1 MDGVTILQTLETT
14 ARPEWAIAL
23 SIICSCAGLLFAIS
37 AIVAFN
43 TRDTSAGIVCLMIA
57 FIVLFVMIGILFL
70 VPKTTII
77 EYKVLVDDTVNMNE
91 FFQTYK
97 IMHQEGLIYVVQ
109 PIG

>member
-1 MDGVTILQTLETT
+1 MDGVTILQTLEVT
-14 ARPEWAIAL
+14 ARPEWAVAL
-23 SIICSCAGLLFAIS
+23 GIICCCVGFLFALV

-43 TRDTSAGIVCLMIA
+43 TSNTSTGTVGLMIA
-57 FIVLFVMIGILFL
+57 FIALLVVIGVLFL

-97 IMHQEGLIYVVQ
+97 LMRQEGLIYVVK
-109 PIG
+109 PIN